1 MAIIVVEPP
10 DEPQVRAAVKVLRD
24 AGIRARKLSRPL
36 TKGFVNGRYEETEKA
51 LSVLTASNIR
61 ASLRPG

>member
-10 DEPQVRAAVKVLRD
+10 DDERVRTAVKVLGD
-24 AGIRARKLSRPL
+24 AGIKARKLHRPL
-36 TKGFVNGRYEETEKA
+36 TKGFVDVRYEETEA
-51 LSVLTASNIR
+51 AMSVLTASNIR

>member
-36 TKGFVNGRYEETEKA
+36 TKGFVNVRYEETEA
-51 LSVLTASNIR
+51 AMSVLTASNIR
-61 ASLRPG
+61 ATLRPG